1 MNREPRDPDARHKP
15 AVASWFKKN
24 KQAKSHFDPVIDF
37 LNTHYTGDNFG
48 FINKKAYPEYRFNSI
63 SKGENYVVVRA
74 SKNHTRV
81 RFKIDHNEVSSDFKE
96 YTKKLKSKD
105 GSRFIDFVDFLV
117 FKTEDLK
124 LLSDFI
130 TSHSVD
136 NFDKNCADSRKLD
149 EINEPDGGLLVRLI
163 QGGMVQVSEDHSRL
177 QKKFIEWA
185 KARGTKNIQE
195 EFVLANGDRIDVR
208 LNFRGKNVFSELKTV
223 SGSSTKRAIR
233 EALGQLLDYQYH
245 GETIA
250 SDELW
255 IVVDGECNK
264 DDKRFINKLIIN
276 HKLPLVLLWEKN
288 NEFLSFPPIK
298 K

>member
-1 MNREPRDPDARHKP
+1 MNREPRDPDTRNKP

-24 KQAKSHFDPVIDF
+24 KQAKIHFDPVIDF
-37 LNTHYTGDNFG
+37 LNKHYTGNNFG
-48 FINKKAYPEYRFNSI
+48 FINKKAHPEYRFNSI

-81 RFKIDHNEVSSDFKE
+81 SFKIDHNKVNSDFKE
-96 YTKKLKSKD
+96 YTKKKKNKD
-105 GSRFIDFVDFLV
+105 GTKDIEFVDFLV

-130 TSHSVD
+130 TTHSID
-136 NFDKNCADSRKLD
+136 NFDKNCADSRKSD
-149 EINEPDGGLLVRLI
+149 EINESGNRLVVRLI
-163 QGGMVQVSEDHSRL
+163 EGGMVEVSDDHFRL

-195 EFVLANGDRIDVR
+195 EFVLANGDRIDVSF
-208 LNFRGKNVFSELKTV
+208 NFRGKNVFSELKTV

-264 DDKRFINKLIIN
+264 DDKKFINKLIIN

-288 NEFLSFPPIK
+288 NEFSSFPPIK